1 MPQKPAKTP
10 RPFPSSAIHRLQHRP
25 MRRSAGGHRNG
36 RAAAAQH
43 DRTGGREVDRGDRG
57 RFPHQRGTGLLQ
69 SIRRFRAGAASE
81 PINWHCTAFH
91 ELGHWTG
98 HKSRLDR
105 EHSGSF
111 GSKSY
116 AREELVAEMAGSF
129 VCASLGIVPT
139 VRHADYIGSWLE
151 VLREDNRAPSSALP
165 VPRPRPPT
173 TFSAFSRSRSSVR
186 KPPTRLTI
194 RRQRDPGSAE
204 TQSRTCAF
212 ALVRPCGC
220 AE

>member
-1 MPQKPAKTP
+1 VQVPP
-10 RPFPSSAIHRLQHRP
+10 L
-25 MRRSAGGHRNG
+25 
-36 RAAAAQH
+36 
-43 DRTGGREVDRGDRG
+43 
-57 RFPHQRGTGLLQ
+57 
-69 SIRRFRAGAASE
+69 E

-139 VRHADYIGSWLE
+139 VRHADYIGSWL
-151 VLREDNRAPSSALP
+151 
-165 VPRPRPPT
+165 
-173 TFSAFSRSRSSVR
+173 
-186 KPPTRLTI
+186 
-194 RRQRDPGSAE
+194 
-204 TQSRTCAF
+204 
-212 ALVRPCGC
+212 
-220 AE
+220 